1 MSRDLILVAL
11 SLVTWG
17 VGEGMFLY
25 FEPIYLQQLGA
36 DPVLIGSILGG
47 VGIVMAV
54 SYLPAGFLSDRFGR
68 RPMLRLAWLFG
79 VGATWI
85 MALAKSLP
93 VFVLGMA
100 VYGFTSFVTVPLNS
114 YITHARG
121 KWSVGRTITLIS
133 ASFNFGVILG
143 PLIGGWVGDRYG
155 LHLTFLIAAFIFVI
169 STIIIFLISAQP
181 VVEFDGQT
189 DKGSW
194 KDLINRRY
202 FQYLFVIFFVAFALY
217 LPQPLSQN
225 FLQNQRGLN
234 LEQIGQLIATRSLG
248 IVVINL
254 VLGQINARLGYLIA
268 QMCMAAFTLLLWR
281 GSSMPWYFVG
291 YFLLGSYQTARS
303 LAIAQGR
310 SLIEAAYMGV
320 GYGLLETA
328 MTIAIILAPPLAGV
342 LYQTNPTYIYS
353 VSLVFILMAIIITK
367 LFSPLKTID
376 FMKGE

>member
-1 MSRDLILVAL
+1 
-11 SLVTWG
+11 
-17 VGEGMFLY
+17 
-25 FEPIYLQQLGA
+25 
-36 DPVLIGSILGG
+36 
-47 VGIVMAV
+47 
-54 SYLPAGFLSDRFGR
+54 
-68 RPMLRLAWLFG
+68 MLRLAWLFG

-121 KWSVGRTITLIS
+121 KWSVGLTITLIS

-367 LFSPLKTID
+367 LFSPLKTKD
-376 FMKGE
+376 FTKGE